1 MNLLGLIESQ
11 MISNRLP
18 LASAGDPPA
27 LPGRHQKFDSYG
39 GGSTMTSN
47 WFPLKQGN

>member
-18 LASAGDPPA
+18 LVAVTLAAVPHTNTPTV
-27 LPGRHQKFDSYG
+27 LTLH
-39 GGSTMTSN
+39 
-47 WFPLKQGN
+47 